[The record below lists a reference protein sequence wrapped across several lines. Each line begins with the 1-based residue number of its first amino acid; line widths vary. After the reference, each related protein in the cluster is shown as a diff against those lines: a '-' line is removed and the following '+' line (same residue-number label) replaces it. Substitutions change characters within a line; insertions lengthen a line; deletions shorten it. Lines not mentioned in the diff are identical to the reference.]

1 MYCCSKVSLLR
12 KDNITKLF
20 STNVG
25 VKQGDIF
32 SKMFFNLY
40 ISDFPAST
48 STNSEV
54 LQSEIS
60 ELCSSVIIL
69 VFLVGCCYFFYYQC
83 KQQQQKQSTRYG
95 GTDGEGTNNN
105 NNNNSIFLLMAVLLL
120 DLLLYQDHYSEA
132 AVEGRHEIKVL
143 SESVQS
149 TL

>member
-20 STNVG
+20 STNAG

-40 ISDFPAST
+40 ISDFPALT

-54 LQSEIS
+54 LEGEMS

-69 VFLVGCCYFFYYQC
+69 VFLVGCCYYFYYQYN
-83 KQQQQKQSTRYG
+83 QQQQKQSTRYG

-105 NNNNSIFLLMAVLLL
+105 NNNSIFLLMAVLLL
-120 DLLLYQDHYSEA
+120 DLPLYQDHYSEA